1 VDRAVAFGPILHV
14 EQFMPRNSLKSF
26 LGRSALAAIALCLS
40 SGPAASQGAGDLL
53 VAPTRLELKGFRGT
67 EVVLNNIGS
76 ETATYRISLE
86 LRRMTEDGQLVEVA
100 TPSEAETRAL
110 EMITYAPRRV
120 TLAPNQPQMIRVG
133 VRPPADLPDGEYRVH
148 MLFRAIP
155 APKPATADEAVPP
168 EGFSIR
174 LTPVYGVTIPVFVR
188 AGQLSADARIDGAR
202 LLTQDGRQAI
212 AIDLSRTGNRS
223 VYGDIQVLKPGSKDP
238 AVVARGVAIYSEI
251 GRRTLTLG
259 TAEGFAG
266 SLAGPATIQF
276 LERTEEG
283 TGRLLAEANVDLR

>member
-1 VDRAVAFGPILHV
+1 
-14 EQFMPRNSLKSF
+14 MPRKSLKPF
-26 LGRSALAAIALCLS
+26 LGRSALAALTLCLFA
-40 SGPAASQGAGDLL
+40 GPAASQGAGDLL

-67 EVVLNNIGS
+67 EVVLNNIGA
-76 ETATYRISLE
+76 ETATYRISVE
-86 LRRMTEDGQLVEVA
+86 LRRMTEDGQLIEVT
-100 TPSEAETRAL
+100 TPNEAEAKAL

-133 VRPPADLPDGEYRVH
+133 VRPPADLPEGEYRVH

-155 APKPATADEAVPP
+155 APKPAAAEAAPA
-168 EGFSIR
+168 EGFTIR

-188 AGQLSADARIDGAR
+188 NGQLSSGATIDGAR

-212 AIDLSRTGNRS
+212 AIELSRTGNRS

-238 AVVARGVAIYSEI
+238 VVTVRGVAIYPEI
-251 GRRTLTLG
+251 NRRTVTLAP
-259 TAEGFAG
+259 AETFAG

-276 LERTEEG
+276 LERTDEG
-283 TGRLLAEANVDLR
+283 AGRLLAEAKVDLR